1 MVIDLKETK
10 TRILDEI
17 NDAVTYMEKAV
28 EHKGSEW
35 GMWFCQMSKNELEH
49 ANILLKIFNK
59 AEKPETLTEAD
70 HKQMYNEIMDSYVDN
85 MSKIEAMKKLYWSR

>member
-17 NDAVTYMEKAV
+17 GDAVSYMEKAV
-28 EHKGSEW
+28 EHKDDMWGS
-35 GMWFCQMSKNELEH
+35 WFCQISTNEIEH

-59 AEKPETLTEAD
+59 AEKPETVTEAD
-70 HKQMYNEIMDSYVDN
+70 HKQMYKEIMDSYIDN
-85 MSKIEAMKKLYWSR
+85 MSKIEAMKKLFWSR